1 MAFKMKGHEL
11 PGPYQRKKFYG
22 DRSRKDMRQD
32 IREERRSL
40 KDEGGTR
47 EEVKDF
53 NKHQR
58 NRKLE
63 IRADELDSRGR
74 TKRADKKRSK
84 VKKPD
89 APQLG
94 EARVGVPESQA
105 PISHIAGGPNAGY
118 WQKNKDGVKVR
129 VPNPNPGTSKAQTST
144 TMKKATHKMPDG
156 TVMPGA
162 KHK

>member
-1 MAFKMKGHEL
+1 MKGHEL

-22 DRSRKDMRQD
+22 NRSRKDMRQD
-32 IREERRSL
+32 IREERKSL

-53 NKHQR
+53 NANQR

-84 VKKPD
+84 VKKP
-89 APQLG
+89 A
-94 EARVGVPESQA
+94 ETAAA
-105 PISHIAGGPNAGY
+105 PITHIAGGPNAGY

-162 KHK
+162 KHGE

>member
-1 MAFKMKGHEL
+1 
-11 PGPYQRKKFYG
+11 
-22 DRSRKDMRQD
+22 MRQD
-32 IREERRSL
+32 IREERKSL

-53 NKHQR
+53 NANQR

-89 APQLG
+89 APQWDAKALA
-94 EARVGVPESQA
+94 ARNNEQ
-105 PISHIAGGPNAGY
+105 ISTLPN
-118 WQKNKDGVKVR
+118 KF
-129 VPNPNPGTSKAQTST
+129 SST
-144 TMKKATHKMPDG
+144 ILKKTTHTMPDG

-162 KHK
+162 KHEE